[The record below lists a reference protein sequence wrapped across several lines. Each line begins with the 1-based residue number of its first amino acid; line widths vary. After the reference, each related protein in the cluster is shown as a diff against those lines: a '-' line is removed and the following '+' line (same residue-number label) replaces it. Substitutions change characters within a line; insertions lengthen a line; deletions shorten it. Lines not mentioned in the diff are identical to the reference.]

1 MSATADIYFDKRKK
15 KDGTCNLKIKVTHNR
30 KRRYYATDVNLTPE
44 EFEKIMTAERLRDKQ
59 KQIQKKLNKY
69 KAKADEIIDG
79 LNIFTFANFEEQ
91 YFEKRNVNKSISYAF
106 DKRIKNLR
114 ENDKIGTA
122 ITYECAKNS
131 LEAFKKNLQFADV
144 TPELLNAYE
153 RKMIGKGNSITTVS
167 MYLRCLRA
175 LFNQKD
181 ITGAIYPF
189 GKNKYIIP
197 TGKNIKKALTLEEI
211 GMLYNYEAKSGSR
224 EQQAQDYWMFLYLCN
239 GMNVK
244 DFCLLKWKNI
254 NGEILTYERSKTKSN
269 KKEQSEIKVSLKAET
284 REIMSRWGVKTLS
297 KEDYIFPHLKKGMT
311 AEQQRRVYQ
320 DLTKLINK
328 YIKRIAQNVGIEKE
342 VTTYYA
348 RHSFATVLKR
358 TGVSTEMISELLGH
372 SNLSVT
378 ENYLDSFE
386 NEKIHEQTNVLIAGL
401 RKTV

>member
-1 MSATADIYFDKRKK
+1 
-15 KDGTCNLKIKVTHNR
+15 
-30 KRRYYATDVNLTPE
+30 
-44 EFEKIMTAERLRDKQ
+44 ERLRDKQ

-131 LEAFKKNLQFADV
+131 LEAFKKNLEFADV

-153 RKMIGKGNSITTVS
+153 RKMVGKGNSITTVS

-175 LFNQKD
+175 LFNQRD

-254 NGEILTYERSKTKSN
+254 NGEI
-269 KKEQSEIKVSLKAET
+269 
-284 REIMSRWGVKTLS
+284 
-297 KEDYIFPHLKKGMT
+297 
-311 AEQQRRVYQ
+311 
-320 DLTKLINK
+320 
-328 YIKRIAQNVGIEKE
+328 
-342 VTTYYA
+342 
-348 RHSFATVLKR
+348 
-358 TGVSTEMISELLGH
+358 
-372 SNLSVT
+372 
-378 ENYLDSFE
+378 
-386 NEKIHEQTNVLIAGL
+386 
-401 RKTV
+401 